1 MGGKIVTDTERLDFM
16 MECLKKDFG
25 ITSKEQFY
33 KEFNK
38 MQPIDISIFTAPRI
52 QKKEKVI

>member
-1 MGGKIVTDTERLDFM
+1 MTDTEKLDFM
-16 MECLKKDFG
+16 MKCLEEDFG

-38 MQPIDISIFTAPRI
+38 MQPIDISVFTTPRI
-52 QKKEKVI
+52 EKKEKVI

>member
-1 MGGKIVTDTERLDFM
+1 MTDTERLDFM

-33 KEFNK
+33 KEFKK